1 MSYERLGCAWRP
13 TNRGTEPIQMHDTQP
28 YRRQRQAQPQ
38 RVRRHS
44 ARPVRRMNWRRRVAF
59 VALVLLAIGIAGAAL
74 VMQKAIAFNDAVS
87 SQSAISFRAFGPF
100 GSERVNILLLGYN
113 DESHGGA
120 YLSDSINVLSVD
132 RASGAT
138 TMIPIP
144 RDLWV
149 EGVPEVPQN
158 MKINEAFRIGY
169 YADGLTN
176 GAELAA
182 MAVTHVTGLEIDGWI
197 SLDFQGFQAMVDA
210 IGGITIENP
219 IAFSYTWAEEDFLAG
234 DFESSFE
241 AGTLQLDG
249 RRALDYARNRYTS
262 VVEESSDFAR
272 SVRQQRVLSAIKA
285 KVTGWQMVPEGMALA
300 DSLEEHLH
308 TNLSVLDLAI
318 LAGNLTPDRR
328 VELAEGTILEATT
341 NTVGQYVLAVIGRS
355 SPGDYLPLHEYIAD
369 RLAEPIEPMQ
379 TDPLAG

>member
-1 MSYERLGCAWRP
+1 
-13 TNRGTEPIQMHDTQP
+13 
-28 YRRQRQAQPQ
+28 
-38 RVRRHS
+38 
-44 ARPVRRMNWRRRVAF
+44 
-59 VALVLLAIGIAGAAL
+59 
-74 VMQKAIAFNDAVS
+74 
-87 SQSAISFRAFGPF
+87 
-100 GSERVNILLLGYN
+100 
-113 DESHGGA
+113 
-120 YLSDSINVLSVD
+120 
-132 RASGAT
+132 
-138 TMIPIP
+138 
-144 RDLWV
+144 
-149 EGVPEVPQN
+149 

-169 YADGLTN
+169 YADGLVN

-219 IAFSYTWAEEDFLAG
+219 VAFSYTWAEEDFLAG
-234 DFESSFE
+234 SFESSFD

-285 KVTGWQMVPEGMALA
+285 KVTGWQMVPEGIALA

-341 NTVGQYVLAVIGRS
+341 NTIGQYVLAVIGRS
-355 SPGDYLPLHEYIAD
+355 SAGDYLPLHEYIAE
-369 RLAEPIEPMQ
+369 RLAEPVAPMQ
-379 TDPLAG
+379 TDPLAD

>member
-1 MSYERLGCAWRP
+1 
-13 TNRGTEPIQMHDTQP
+13 MHDTQP
-28 YRRQRQAQPQ
+28 YRRQRQAEPQ

-44 ARPVRRMNWRRRVAF
+44 PRTVRRVNWRRRVAF
-59 VALVLLAIGIAGAAL
+59 VALVLLAIVIAGAAL

-120 YLSDSINVLSVD
+120 YLSDSINVVSVD
-132 RASGAT
+132 RASGVT

-149 EGVPEVPQN
+149 EGLPEVPQN

-169 YADGLTN
+169 YADGLAN

-219 IAFSYTWAEEDFLAG
+219 VAFSYTWAEEDFLAG
-234 DFESSFE
+234 SFESSFD

-249 RRALDYARNRYTS
+249 QRALDYARNRYTS

-285 KVTGWQMVPEGMALA
+285 KVTGWQMVSEGIALA

-308 TNLSVLDLAI
+308 TNLSVFDLAI
-318 LAGNLTPDRR
+318 LAGNLTGDRR

-341 NTVGQYVLAVIGRS
+341 NTIGQYVLAVIGRRS
-355 SPGDYLPLHEYIAD
+355 AGDYLPLHEYIAE
-369 RLAEPIEPMQ
+369 RLAEPVAPMQ